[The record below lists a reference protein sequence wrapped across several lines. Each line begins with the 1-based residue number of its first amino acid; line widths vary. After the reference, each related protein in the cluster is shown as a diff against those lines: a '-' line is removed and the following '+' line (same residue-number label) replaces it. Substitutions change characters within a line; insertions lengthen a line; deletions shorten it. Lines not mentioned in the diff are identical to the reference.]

1 MRSLT
6 AEPESEIRNHGHNQS
21 MSARW
26 EGSSATP
33 FGFAPSSGPDR
44 YPVMESFTG
53 ASGPAGPTRFFASF
67 GHSGSVQSAAS
78 LASFASFVAS
88 DSGGGSAWFPMAQV
102 MMGVAIA
109 RALAA
114 QDHALVLMSP
124 GGSAEALAAELGA
137 IGVNGS
143 VTRAGDLEKLVG
155 AAMDAHGRIDA
166 VANNTGFPPKG
177 PLLEIPDEDWHDGLD
192 MVLMNVIRMARLV
205 TPIMAGQGGGAI
217 VNISTY
223 AAVEPSPAYP
233 VSATFRAGLSAF
245 TKLYADRYAP
255 RRHPHEQ
262 HPARLHRY
270 PRRRRRGGG
279 RHPRA
284 TLRNPGRG
292 GRNSGVPALRG
303 RRLHHRPEP
312 PHRWRADAVGVG
324 RRFPHGCNEIQI
336 ASSPGISPSSVRMA
350 RSVSSSIA
358 WVCNGARRSRFRASR
373 SMPAR

>member
-1 MRSLT
+1 MDGRKVAIVT
-6 AEPESEIRNHGHNQS
+6 AGGRG
-21 MSARW
+21 M
-26 EGSSATP
+26 
-33 FGFAPSSGPDR
+33 
-44 YPVMESFTG
+44 G
-53 ASGPAGPTRFFASF
+53 A
-67 GHSGSVQSAAS
+67 
-78 LASFASFVAS
+78 
-88 DSGGGSAWFPMAQV
+88 
-102 MMGVAIA
+102 AIA

-205 TPIMAGQGGGAI
+205 TPIMAGQRGGAI

-255 RRHPHEQ
+255 DGIRMNNILPGFIDTHGVDDEVAEGI
-262 HPARLHRY
+262 PARRY
-270 PRRRRRGGG
+270 GTPEEVGETAAFLLSEGAGYITGQNLRIDGGL
-279 RHPRA
+279 
-284 TLRNPGRG
+284 T
-292 GRNSGVPALRG
+292 
-303 RRLHHRPEP
+303 
-312 PHRWRADAVGVG
+312 
-324 RRFPHGCNEIQI
+324 
-336 ASSPGISPSSVRMA
+336 
-350 RSVSSSIA
+350 RSV
-358 WVCNGARRSRFRASR
+358 
-373 SMPAR
+373 

>member
-1 MRSLT
+1 MDGRKVAIVT
-6 AEPESEIRNHGHNQS
+6 AGGRG
-21 MSARW
+21 M
-26 EGSSATP
+26 
-33 FGFAPSSGPDR
+33 
-44 YPVMESFTG
+44 G
-53 ASGPAGPTRFFASF
+53 A
-67 GHSGSVQSAAS
+67 
-78 LASFASFVAS
+78 
-88 DSGGGSAWFPMAQV
+88 
-102 MMGVAIA
+102 AIA

-205 TPIMAGQGGGAI
+205 TPIMAGQRGGAI

-255 RRHPHEQ
+255 DGIRMNNILPGFIDTHGVDEEVAEGI
-262 HPARLHRY
+262 PARRY
-270 PRRRRRGGG
+270 GTPEEVGETAAFLLSEGAGYITGQNLRIDGGL
-279 RHPRA
+279 
-284 TLRNPGRG
+284 T
-292 GRNSGVPALRG
+292 
-303 RRLHHRPEP
+303 
-312 PHRWRADAVGVG
+312 
-324 RRFPHGCNEIQI
+324 
-336 ASSPGISPSSVRMA
+336 
-350 RSVSSSIA
+350 RSV
-358 WVCNGARRSRFRASR
+358 
-373 SMPAR
+373 

>member
-1 MRSLT
+1 MDRRKVAIVT
-6 AEPESEIRNHGHNQS
+6 AGGRG
-21 MSARW
+21 M
-26 EGSSATP
+26 
-33 FGFAPSSGPDR
+33 
-44 YPVMESFTG
+44 G
-53 ASGPAGPTRFFASF
+53 A
-67 GHSGSVQSAAS
+67 
-78 LASFASFVAS
+78 
-88 DSGGGSAWFPMAQV
+88 
-102 MMGVAIA
+102 AIA

-205 TPIMAGQGGGAI
+205 TPIMAGQRGGAI

-255 RRHPHEQ
+255 DGIRMNNILPGFIDTHGVDDEVAEGI
-262 HPARLHRY
+262 PARRY
-270 PRRRRRGGG
+270 GTPEEVGETAAFLLSEGAGYITGQNLRIDGGL
-279 RHPRA
+279 
-284 TLRNPGRG
+284 T
-292 GRNSGVPALRG
+292 
-303 RRLHHRPEP
+303 
-312 PHRWRADAVGVG
+312 
-324 RRFPHGCNEIQI
+324 
-336 ASSPGISPSSVRMA
+336 
-350 RSVSSSIA
+350 RSV
-358 WVCNGARRSRFRASR
+358 
-373 SMPAR
+373 

>member
-1 MRSLT
+1 MDRRKVAIVT
-6 AEPESEIRNHGHNQS
+6 AGGRG
-21 MSARW
+21 M
-26 EGSSATP
+26 
-33 FGFAPSSGPDR
+33 
-44 YPVMESFTG
+44 G
-53 ASGPAGPTRFFASF
+53 A
-67 GHSGSVQSAAS
+67 
-78 LASFASFVAS
+78 
-88 DSGGGSAWFPMAQV
+88 
-102 MMGVAIA
+102 AIA

-205 TPIMAGQGGGAI
+205 TPIMAGQRGGAI

-255 RRHPHEQ
+255 DGIRMNNILPGFIDTHGVDEEVAEGI
-262 HPARLHRY
+262 PARRY
-270 PRRRRRGGG
+270 GTPEEVGETAAFLLSEGAGYITGQNLRIDGGL
-279 RHPRA
+279 
-284 TLRNPGRG
+284 T
-292 GRNSGVPALRG
+292 
-303 RRLHHRPEP
+303 
-312 PHRWRADAVGVG
+312 
-324 RRFPHGCNEIQI
+324 
-336 ASSPGISPSSVRMA
+336 
-350 RSVSSSIA
+350 RSV
-358 WVCNGARRSRFRASR
+358 
-373 SMPAR
+373 